1 MFKVFIFILFFIVV
15 VFFFSLVFIYKLFLK
30 PFSAN
35 KHDTRKGIIKNVSS
49 IEERDEK

>member
-1 MFKVFIFILFFIVV
+1 MLKIEAISKN
-15 VFFFSLVFIYKLFLK
+15 SLISREFVFIYKLFLK